1 MGIGPH
7 SSLNTGSCHCFQ
19 TVNSFFVIVLKISGF
34 ISSKLELKQCKE
46 KTNTYFLKYKLNC
59 LMNILILLDI
69 LRYGGIG
76 YTKGMELHA
85 ALVLL
90 SVGLL

>member
-1 MGIGPH
+1 
-7 SSLNTGSCHCFQ
+7 
-19 TVNSFFVIVLKISGF
+19 
-34 ISSKLELKQCKE
+34 
-46 KTNTYFLKYKLNC
+46 
-59 LMNILILLDI
+59 MNILILLDI